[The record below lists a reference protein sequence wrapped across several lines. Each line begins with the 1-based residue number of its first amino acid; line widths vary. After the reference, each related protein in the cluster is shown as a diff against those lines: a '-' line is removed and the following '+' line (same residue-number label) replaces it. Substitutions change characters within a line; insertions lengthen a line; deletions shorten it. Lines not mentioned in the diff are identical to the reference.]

1 MIMEEQIDIAGAG
14 FLIFRKDTMGSSSP
28 LMLALV
34 RDDGL
39 LDIPK
44 GRKDPGESSLETAKR
59 ECFEECSIVV
69 SDDEML
75 FNKDSHSNGLL
86 DVFCATTNGTPLV
99 TVNPHSGIQEH
110 VSAEW
115 VTQHDFCSR
124 CLNYL
129 TPAVNHFY
137 FSHSQTY
144 NNT

>member
-1 MIMEEQIDIAGAG
+1 MTMEAPTDIAGAG
-14 FLIFRKDTMGSSSP
+14 FLLFRKDTLGSSSP

-34 RDDGL
+34 REDGL

-44 GRKDPGESSLETAKR
+44 GTKDPGESSLETAKR

-69 SDDEML
+69 LDDELL
-75 FNKDSHSNGLL
+75 FNSDFHSNGSL
-86 DVFCATTNGTPLV
+86 DVFCAATNSTPLI

-110 VSAEW
+110 AGAEW
-115 VTQHDFCSR
+115 VTQEDFQSR
-124 CLNYL
+124 CLSYL
-129 TPAVNHFY
+129 IPAANHFY

>member
-1 MIMEEQIDIAGAG
+1 MTMEEQIDIAGAG
-14 FLIFRKDTMGSSSP
+14 FLIFRKDTLGSLSP

-69 SDDEML
+69 SDEELL
-75 FNKDSHSNGLL
+75 FSGQPHSNGVL
-86 DVFCATTNGTPLV
+86 DVFCAATNSTPLI

-110 VSAEW
+110 DAAEW
-115 VTQHDFCSR
+115 VTHEDFQSR
-124 CLNYL
+124 CLDYL
-129 TPAVNHFY
+129 IPAANHFY